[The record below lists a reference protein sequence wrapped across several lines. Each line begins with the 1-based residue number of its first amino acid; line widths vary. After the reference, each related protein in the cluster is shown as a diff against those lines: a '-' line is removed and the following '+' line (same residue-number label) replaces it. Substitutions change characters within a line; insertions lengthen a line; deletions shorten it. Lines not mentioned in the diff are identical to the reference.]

1 MIVPLVLDSLF
12 LLQGTSQLRNR
23 TGVSC
28 IVGRFF
34 TSWNIWEALRSM
46 TCFEFTF
53 SEMCK
58 VFVYCHF
65 VASAQFSSV
74 AQSCLTLSDPMGCSA
89 PGFPVHHHLPEL
101 AQTHVLWVGDA
112 IQSSHPLLSP
122 CPALNLSQHQG
133 LFPRVSSLHQ
143 GPKYWSFG
151 ISISPSN
158 EYSGLISITID
169 WFGLAV
175 QETLKSLLQHHSS
188 KVSVLWCSTFSVV
201 QLSYPYMTTGK
212 TIALTR
218 GTFAGKIM
226 SLLFNKLSR
235 LVIAFL
241 PRSKCFLISWLQA
254 PFAEILE
261 PKKIKSVSISIVS
274 PSICHAVMGL
284 DAMISVFWMSSFKL
298 AFLLSSFSV
307 IKRLFSSS
315 LHSTIRVVSSAY
327 LRLLIFPPAIL
338 IPAGASSSL
347 AFHVMCSAYKL
358 NKWDDNILAWHTS
371 FPTVCC
377 SMFSSNCCFLT
388 CIQISQKTGK
398 VVLCCYL
405 LKNFLQ
411 FVVIHTVKG
420 FGVVSTAEV
429 DVFMELFCFFYY
441 PMDVGI
447 WFVSWGY
454 SVFAAP

>member
-34 TSWNIWEALRSM
+34 TSWNTWEALRSM

-158 EYSGLISITID
+158 EYSGRISIRID
-169 WFGLAV
+169 WLDHLAV
-175 QETLKSLLQHHSS
+175 QETLKSLLQHHTS
-188 KVSVLWCSTFSVV
+188 KASIFQHSAFFIV
-201 QLSYPYMTTGK
+201 QLTHPYMTTGK
-212 TIALTR
+212 TVVLTR
-218 GTFAGKIM
+218 WTFVDKAM
-226 SLLFNKLSR
+226 SQLFNMLSR
-235 LVIAFL
+235 LVKTFL
-241 PRSKCFLISWLQA
+241 PRNKHLLISWLQSRSA
-254 PFAEILE
+254 VILE
-261 PKKIKSVSISIVS
+261 PPPPNS
-274 PSICHAVMGL
+274 
-284 DAMISVFWMSSFKL
+284 
-298 AFLLSSFSV
+298 LS
-307 IKRLFSSS
+307 L
-315 LHSTIRVVSSAY
+315 
-327 LRLLIFPPAIL
+327 FPP
-338 IPAGASSSL
+338 
-347 AFHVMCSAYKL
+347 
-358 NKWDDNILAWHTS
+358 
-371 FPTVCC
+371 FP
-377 SMFSSNCCFLT
+377 
-388 CIQISQKTGK
+388 
-398 VVLCCYL
+398 
-405 LKNFLQ
+405 
-411 FVVIHTVKG
+411 H
-420 FGVVSTAEV
+420 
-429 DVFMELFCFFYY
+429 LFATEQLDQM
-441 PMDVGI
+441 P
-447 WFVSWGY
+447 WS
-454 SVFAAP
+454 